1 MNQYKWSVKKLT
13 CVPETN
19 GLTNVVSVVEY
30 ECEGTDGTNTAVFAG
45 SLGVTL
51 SKESEFILFENLSES
66 DVLDW
71 VWKEV
76 SKEGGE
82 EIVARELLSKSSVSI
97 TTPQLPWV

>member
-1 MNQYKWSVKKLT
+1 MNEYKWSVKKLT

-19 GLTNVVSVVEY
+19 GLNNVVSVVEY

-45 SLGVTL
+45 SLGLTL
-51 SKESEFILFENLSES
+51 SKESKFIPFENLSES

-82 EIVARELLSKSSVSI
+82 EIVARELAATTSTTI
-97 TTPQLPWV
+97 ATPQLPWV